1 MSVLVTPG
9 LGSTC
14 CSEDV
19 VLGMVSMNISGVK
32 RPVGESPAVLET
44 MQVARGSPSQPGT
57 HRAVGHQDR
66 EGVPGAQSLFV
77 GVRES

>member
-19 VLGMVSMNISGVK
+19 VLGMVSMNVYSVK
-32 RPVGESPAVLET
+32 RCVGESPAVLET
-44 MQVARGSPSQPGT
+44 VQTARGSPSPPGT

-66 EGVPGAQSLFV
+66 EGVPVHGAFSWV
-77 GVRES
+77 